1 MKNLGRISIA
11 GIAPLRA
18 VLAFVFLVMYSL
30 QPGFFATANATG
42 FHSGSAVMSLDDK
55 SPHDTGGH
63 VGDHKDATA
72 AGGQDVN
79 GQDPGDKDSADKSC
93 EVHCVPLNAVPVGC
107 QDIDRA
113 VSRCFASVVAVVLPL
128 KAYTT
133 LIRPPQDQ

>member
-18 VLAFVFLVMYSL
+18 MLAFAFLVMYSL

-42 FHSGSAVMSLDDK
+42 FHSGSVVMSLDDK

-63 VGDHKDATA
+63 VGDHKDAAA
-72 AGGQDVN
+72 AGDQNVN
-79 GQDPGDKDSADKSC
+79 GQDPGDKESADKNC
-93 EVHCVPLNAVPVGC
+93 EVHCVPFNAVPVGY
-107 QDIDRA
+107 QGIDRG
-113 VSRCFASVVAVVLPL
+113 VNRCFASVIAVVLPL
-128 KAYTT
+128 KAYAT